1 MLKGLTSTF
10 KEGCNNVELT
20 YSEYVKLDNQ
30 TIPVKA
36 TLKDDSYENGN
47 FIGTFILKEI
57 QFETEATYEF
67 RNKEF
72 EYYKVVNGESIK
84 IGTFISTDITIN
96 DTTEIVKV
104 VGMDYGLK
112 TQVEYTSALDY
123 ASGEITLKDVWYE
136 CCELS
141 GLESGIDDFV
151 NSDFIVD
158 SDQFTGTG
166 AMIRDVFKGI
176 AMSSGS
182 FVKVMNDDK
191 VYLLFNEPTGDIE
204 ELEIDGSASVDDVFK
219 IDGSQEIEGNTIQ
232 EETPTPDSPQPINV
246 VSGMQNITTCSYNF
260 INVNNIISTQYA
272 KDNSVYLYSGE
283 YYCYVLVSDYT
294 NFNTFLKY
302 STTKN
307 GTYTAFETTANEY
320 GKVDQKMQYYVKKCK
335 ITITKPCWVGIDLYD
350 NRQQTISAVITKDS
364 TYYSSV
370 RNDYKAGDSFE
381 GSTYYNVL
389 FKEYDGNTYKI
400 NLGENLFTTPYYHSS
415 TTKNGIT
422 FTILEDGSVNVSGTA
437 TAKTTFALRNRD
449 IRLDLQIGETY
460 TVAATGL
467 GAIDSTIWLDT
478 YGTSSSFLGRWA
490 LTSTSN
496 HTTAVAQE
504 KDLKPYITIAVE
516 NGATIDTNV
525 KLWVYKGDYDSSIEY
540 TPYKTPI
547 ELCKIGTYQDRIYK
561 ENGTWYLHKE
571 IGKVVLDGSEGTFS
585 MPSTNRFN
593 IDGLIQYQKAINTKY
608 YKSNYYEAYN
618 QVSTNGDFDNLVSS
632 VDYGFDLSSGS
643 SYTIRIKDTGYTSI
657 NDFKT
662 WLSTHNTIVYYVL
675 ETPTTTEI
683 TDSELISQL
692 NAIELLEGLNNISIT
707 SNDLTGKLK
716 LTYYNDEFDI
726 IEDYVE
732 LEDKRD
738 THPWTC
744 LRLGMSNIDG
754 ENVDYIDEDLVEQY
768 GENWLILNDNPFA
781 YNQEKRQQLIMN
793 IFNQIKAFGY
803 SAFVS
808 KVAFKPYLTS
818 GDIIHFRNR
827 EKELVKSIILRYTH
841 SGEQITLEAP
851 SETSATVNYKYPL
864 GAIDIAKQTQI
875 IVDKDSVR
883 IDSLTSQTQNIQDDL
898 RQNYYT
904 LEQTNELVQTAQT
917 GLTNTFSEAG
927 GNNIFRNTGLW
938 FATSDSSNPYE
949 FWNGVVVKQKEE
961 KASNMSGMLLQ
972 NGNVS
977 QEQLVPNGK
986 YTISFKY
993 NKPIL
998 LANAKVYINDT
1009 EYVLSATEDTEF
1021 IQVIEVSSQHIN
1033 IRFNSDVDNGC
1044 EIYDLMVNAGE
1055 VKLAYSQNQNET
1067 TTDTVNIS
1075 KGITITSSDTDVK
1088 FKADSDGIRTL
1099 DNNNNVL
1106 TEFTDEGMKTKT
1118 AIIESK
1124 SQIVGTLWQ
1133 EVGGQ
1138 TWITKL

>member
-1 MLKGLTSTF
+1 MLKGLTNTF
-10 KEGCNNVELT
+10 KNGCNSVELT
-20 YSEYVKLDNQ
+20 YKEYVKLGNDI
-30 TIPVKA
+30 IPVKA
-36 TLKDDSYENGN
+36 TLKDDCYENGN

-72 EYYKVVNGESIK
+72 EYYKEVDGESIK

-123 ASGEITLKDVWYE
+123 ASGEITLKDVWNE
-136 CCELS
+136 CCTLS
-141 GLESGIDDFV
+141 GLESGIEDFA

-166 AMIRDVFKGI
+166 ATIRDVFKGI
-176 AMSSGS
+176 AMSCGS

-191 VYLLFNEPTGDIE
+191 VYLVFNEITQ
-204 ELEIDGSASVDDVFK
+204 DV
-219 IDGSQEIEGNTIQ
+219 
-232 EETPTPDSPQPINV
+232 
-246 VSGMQNITTCSYNF
+246 
-260 INVNNIISTQYA
+260 
-272 KDNSVYLYSGE
+272 
-283 YYCYVLVSDYT
+283 
-294 NFNTFLKY
+294 
-302 STTKN
+302 
-307 GTYTAFETTANEY
+307 
-320 GKVDQKMQYYVKKCK
+320 
-335 ITITKPCWVGIDLYD
+335 
-350 NRQQTISAVITKDS
+350 
-364 TYYSSV
+364 
-370 RNDYKAGDSFE
+370 
-381 GSTYYNVL
+381 
-389 FKEYDGNTYKI
+389 
-400 NLGENLFTTPYYHSS
+400 
-415 TTKNGIT
+415 
-422 FTILEDGSVNVSGTA
+422 
-437 TAKTTFALRNRD
+437 
-449 IRLDLQIGETY
+449 
-460 TVAATGL
+460 
-467 GAIDSTIWLDT
+467 
-478 YGTSSSFLGRWA
+478 
-490 LTSTSN
+490 
-496 HTTAVAQE
+496 
-504 KDLKPYITIAVE
+504 
-516 NGATIDTNV
+516 
-525 KLWVYKGDYDSSIEY
+525 
-540 TPYKTPI
+540 
-547 ELCKIGTYQDRIYK
+547 
-561 ENGTWYLHKE
+561 
-571 IGKVVLDGSEGTFS
+571 
-585 MPSTNRFN
+585 
-593 IDGLIQYQKAINTKY
+593 
-608 YKSNYYEAYN
+608 
-618 QVSTNGDFDNLVSS
+618 
-632 VDYGFDLSSGS
+632 
-643 SYTIRIKDTGYTSI
+643 
-657 NDFKT
+657 
-662 WLSTHNTIVYYVL
+662 
-675 ETPTTTEI
+675 
-683 TDSELISQL
+683 
-692 NAIELLEGLNNISIT
+692 
-707 SNDLTGKLK
+707 
-716 LTYYNDEFDI
+716 

-744 LRLGMSNIDG
+744 LRLGVSNIDG

-827 EKELVKSIILRYTH
+827 EKELVKSIVLRYTH

-961 KASNMSGMLLQ
+961 KASNMSAMLLQ

-993 NKPIL
+993 NKPIV
-998 LANAKVYINDT
+998 LANAKVFINDI

-1033 IRFNSDVDNGC
+1033 IRFNNDVNNGC